1 MLKVIT
7 GSMFAGKST
16 ALINEFEKY
25 KKLIDDNNIIV
36 VKPKI
41 DTRSKNELRTHDNL
55 KIKAI
60 EIQTKDELLSLKE
73 YKVIIIDEIQFI
85 SEELVDTIIELS
97 DEKIV
102 ICAGLNMTFKRE
114 PFKTTANLMALA
126 DEIQILKGT
135 CGECGTKSSTYI
147 SYKINPD
154 NNVID
159 VGNEDKYIPL
169 CKNCLLNK

>member
-25 KKLIDDNNIIV
+25 EKLVGNNIIV

-41 DTRSKNELRTHDNL
+41 DTRSTNELKTHDNL

-60 EIQTKDELLSLKE
+60 EIETKDELLSLKK
-73 YKVIIIDEIQFI
+73 YKVIIIDEVQFI
-85 SEELVDTIIELS
+85 SEELVDEIVKLS
-97 DEKIV
+97 DDRIV
-102 ICAGLNMTFKRE
+102 ICAGLNMSFKRT

-135 CGECGTKSSTYI
+135 CGKCKTKSSTYI

-169 CKNCLLNK
+169 CKNCLLDK